1 MDLTGNEGVGI
12 SESKQKNK
20 VCPVDCGV
28 CQHCVIWNISGFFVN
43 EYTDSL
49 CDLLSKGWL

>member
-1 MDLTGNEGVGI
+1 MKVI
-12 SESKQKNK
+12 RKKM
-20 VCPVDCGV
+20 VCPVGCGV